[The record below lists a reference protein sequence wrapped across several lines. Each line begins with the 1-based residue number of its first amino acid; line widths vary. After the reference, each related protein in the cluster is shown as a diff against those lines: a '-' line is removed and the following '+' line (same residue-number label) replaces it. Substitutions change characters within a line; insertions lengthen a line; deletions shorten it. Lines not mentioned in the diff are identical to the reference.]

1 MAADKNNGCALSS
14 KHLRSLKSGIKS
26 TSIDFILMAP
36 QQSSYLHAPECF
48 KLAVVATIFAAIAM
62 VIVIVITVAVTI
74 ADTIV
79 IAIAVLGVVV
89 IVVIDVV
96 VVVIVIDVVIF
107 CSKNQYRVV
116 NKRRPPLKLGLF
128 VALFLLQSFSSDKN
142 SCLCR
147 FPSLLP

>member
-1 MAADKNNGCALSS
+1 
-14 KHLRSLKSGIKS
+14 
-26 TSIDFILMAP
+26 MAP

-79 IAIAVLGVVV
+79 IAIAVLGVGVV
-89 IVVIDVV
+89 VACIAVV

-107 CSKNQYRVV
+107 CSKNQDRVV

-128 VALFLLQSFSSDKN
+128 VALFLTPM
-142 SCLCR
+142 LCVER
-147 FPSLLP
+147 FAQLPAVHC